1 MNRLPIRLRLTLTF
15 TAAVAVVFVCAGAF
29 LYLRLQHTLDAGI
42 RSSLQAQ
49 ASQVTALVR
58 QADNGLRQGGTSA
71 RSDSFAQVLT
81 SSGSVYDASPTL
93 PPRPLLTAKEV
104 RRALDG
110 QLVVDRSVHDGSSG
124 ADRLLAVPV
133 SAQGQR
139 LVVVV
144 GAALA
149 DRNQA
154 LDALLYQLL
163 LGGPAALAL
172 VALAGHLLARAA
184 LRPVE
189 RMRSETQRMS
199 GAVSPERVTLPPA
212 DDEIRRL
219 GSTLND
225 LLERLELSVQRE
237 RRFAADA
244 SHELRTPLALL
255 RTELELALR
264 RPRSVDDLVA
274 AIRSAAAETD
284 RVAELAEGLLVL
296 ARADSAN
303 LALARRPVPSGQLLV
318 DVAERYCRRAAE
330 QHRRIVVE
338 DAFEGV
344 VTVDAPGSSRRST
357 TWPKTRFATAE
368 ATSPSAPSAARLRSS
383 CESPTAVAG
392 LLPSSYRGRSTG
404 SAGQTTLAP
413 GMDQD
418 WASRSCRR
426 SHTPTA
432 EPSQPRTWPGMVPS
446 SRSRFRSHRRPR

>member
-81 SSGSVYDASPTL
+81 TSGSVYDASPTL

-124 ADRLLAVPV
+124 TDRLLAVPV

-318 DVAERYCRRAAE
+318 DVAQRYCRRAAE

-344 VTVDAPGSSRRST
+344 VTVDAPRLEQALDNLAENALRYGRGDITLRAQRSEAALELRVADRGRGFAPEFLPRAFDRFSRPDDARSGDGSGLGLSIVQ
-357 TWPKTRFATAE
+357 AIAHAHGGAVTAE
-368 ATSPSAPSAARLRSS
+368 NLAGHGAVITISIPLAPSA
-383 CESPTAVAG
+383 
-392 LLPSSYRGRSTG
+392 
-404 SAGQTTLAP
+404 
-413 GMDQD
+413 
-418 WASRSCRR
+418 
-426 SHTPTA
+426 
-432 EPSQPRTWPGMVPS
+432 
-446 SRSRFRSHRRPR
+446 

>member
-1 MNRLPIRLRLTLTF
+1 MTRLPIRLRLTLTF
-15 TAAVAVVFVCAGAF
+15 TAAVAVVFVCAGGF

-49 ASQVTALVR
+49 VAQVTALVR
-58 QADNGLRQGGTSA
+58 QADNGLRQGGPTSA

-81 SSGSVYDASPTL
+81 SSDAVFDSSPSL
-93 PPRPLLTAKEV
+93 PARPLLTPDEL
-104 RRALDG
+104 RRALRG
-110 QLVVDRSVHDGSSG
+110 QLVVDRAVANGNT
-124 ADRLLAVPV
+124 APDRLLAVPV

-139 LVVVV
+139 LFVVV
-144 GAALA
+144 GASLA

-163 LGGPAALAL
+163 LGGPAALAA

-189 RMRSETQRMS
+189 RMRQETQRMS
-199 GAVSPERVTLPPA
+199 GSVSAERVTLPPA

-264 RPRSVDDLVA
+264 RPRSVDELVA
-274 AIRSAAAETD
+274 ALHSAADETD

-296 ARADSAN
+296 ARADSAG
-303 LALARRPVPSGQLLV
+303 LALTRRPVPAAQLLD
-318 DVAERYCRRAAE
+318 DVSQRYRSRAAQE
-330 QHRRIVVE
+330 HRQIVVE
-338 DAFEGV
+338 DAFDGV
-344 VTVDAPGSSRRST
+344 VTVDAARLEQALANLTENALRHGQGEVTLRARRSNT
-357 TWPKTRFATAE
+357 SLELRVSDHGGGFAPDFLPRAFDRFSRPDGARSGEGSGLGLSIVQAITHAHGGAVIAE
-368 ATSPSAPSAARLRSS
+368 NLAGDGAAITITIPLD
-383 CESPTAVAG
+383 PPA
-392 LLPSSYRGRSTG
+392 
-404 SAGQTTLAP
+404 
-413 GMDQD
+413 
-418 WASRSCRR
+418 
-426 SHTPTA
+426 
-432 EPSQPRTWPGMVPS
+432 
-446 SRSRFRSHRRPR
+446 

>member
-58 QADNGLRQGGTSA
+58 QADNGLRQGGASA

-81 SSGSVYDASPTL
+81 SSGSVLTPPTL

-124 ADRLLAVPV
+124 ADRLLTVPV

-212 DDEIRRL
+212 DDM
-219 GSTLND
+219 
-225 LLERLELSVQRE
+225 
-237 RRFAADA
+237 
-244 SHELRTPLALL
+244 
-255 RTELELALR
+255 
-264 RPRSVDDLVA
+264 RSGD
-274 AIRSAAAETD
+274 
-284 RVAELAEGLLVL
+284 
-296 ARADSAN
+296 
-303 LALARRPVPSGQLLV
+303 LARR
-318 DVAERYCRRAAE
+318 
-330 QHRRIVVE
+330 
-338 DAFEGV
+338 
-344 VTVDAPGSSRRST
+344 
-357 TWPKTRFATAE
+357 
-368 ATSPSAPSAARLRSS
+368 
-383 CESPTAVAG
+383 
-392 LLPSSYRGRSTG
+392 
-404 SAGQTTLAP
+404 
-413 GMDQD
+413 
-418 WASRSCRR
+418 
-426 SHTPTA
+426 
-432 EPSQPRTWPGMVPS
+432 
-446 SRSRFRSHRRPR
+446 

>member
-1 MNRLPIRLRLTLTF
+1 MTRLPIRLRLTLTF
-15 TAAVAVVFVCAGAF
+15 TAAVAVVFVCAGSF

-49 ASQVTALVR
+49 AAQVTALVR
-58 QADNGLRQGGTSA
+58 QADNGLRQGGSTTA

-81 SSGSVYDASPTL
+81 SSDAVYDSSPTL
-93 PPRPLLTAKEV
+93 PPHPLLTPDEL
-104 RRALDG
+104 RRALRG
-110 QLVVDRSVHDGSSG
+110 QLVVDRSG
-124 ADRLLAVPV
+124 ANGDTGPDRLLAVPV

-144 GAALA
+144 GASLA

-154 LDALLYQLL
+154 LNALLYQLL
-163 LGGPAALAL
+163 LGGPAALAA

-189 RMRSETQRMS
+189 RMRQETQRMS
-199 GAVSPERVTLPPA
+199 GGVSTERVTLPPA

-264 RPRSVDDLVA
+264 HPRSVDELVA
-274 AIRSAAAETD
+274 TLRSAAAEAD

-296 ARADSAN
+296 ARADSAG
-303 LALARRPVPSGQLLV
+303 LSLTRRSVPAAQLLDHV
-318 DVAERYCRRAAE
+318 SQRYRGRAAVE
-330 QHRRIVVE
+330 HRQIVVE
-338 DAFEGV
+338 DAFEGCA
-344 VTVDAPGSSRRST
+344 TVDAARVGQALDNLAENALRYGRGEITLRAQRGPAALELSVADRGGGFAPDFLPRAFDRFSRPDDARFGEGSGLGLSIVQAIAR
-357 TWPKTRFATAE
+357 AHGGDVTAE
-368 ATSPSAPSAARLRSS
+368 NLAGEGAAVTITIPLD
-383 CESPTAVAG
+383 PPA
-392 LLPSSYRGRSTG
+392 
-404 SAGQTTLAP
+404 
-413 GMDQD
+413 
-418 WASRSCRR
+418 
-426 SHTPTA
+426 
-432 EPSQPRTWPGMVPS
+432 
-446 SRSRFRSHRRPR
+446 

>member
-1 MNRLPIRLRLTLTF
+1 
-15 TAAVAVVFVCAGAF
+15 
-29 LYLRLQHTLDAGI
+29 
-42 RSSLQAQ
+42 
-49 ASQVTALVR
+49 
-58 QADNGLRQGGTSA
+58 
-71 RSDSFAQVLT
+71 
-81 SSGSVYDASPTL
+81 
-93 PPRPLLTAKEV
+93 
-104 RRALDG
+104 
-110 QLVVDRSVHDGSSG
+110 
-124 ADRLLAVPV
+124 
-133 SAQGQR
+133 
-139 LVVVV
+139 
-144 GAALA
+144 
-149 DRNQA
+149 
-154 LDALLYQLL
+154 
-163 LGGPAALAL
+163 
-172 VALAGHLLARAA
+172 
-184 LRPVE
+184 
-189 RMRSETQRMS
+189 MS

-344 VTVDAPGSSRRST
+344 VTVDAPRLEQALDNLAENALRYGRGDITLRAQRSEAALELRVADRGRGFAPEFLPRAFDRFSRPDDARSGDGSGLGLSIVQ
-357 TWPKTRFATAE
+357 AIAHAHGGAVTAKNL
-368 ATSPSAPSAARLRSS
+368 AGHGAVITISIPLAPSA
-383 CESPTAVAG
+383 
-392 LLPSSYRGRSTG
+392 
-404 SAGQTTLAP
+404 
-413 GMDQD
+413 
-418 WASRSCRR
+418 
-426 SHTPTA
+426 
-432 EPSQPRTWPGMVPS
+432 
-446 SRSRFRSHRRPR
+446 